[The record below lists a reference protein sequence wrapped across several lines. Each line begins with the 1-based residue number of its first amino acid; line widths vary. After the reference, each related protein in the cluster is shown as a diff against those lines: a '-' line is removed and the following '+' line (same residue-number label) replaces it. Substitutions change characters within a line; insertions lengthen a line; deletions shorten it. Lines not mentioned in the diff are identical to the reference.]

1 MTKRA
6 NEAIGAEEEAP
17 ETAGM
22 VGIEPDAMD
31 DRRTAARV
39 EVVVEAAAVVTGAK
53 DVVGA

>member
-6 NEAIGAEEEAP
+6 NEAIGAGEVAP
-17 ETAGM
+17 ETAET

-31 DRRTAARV
+31 DRRTAARD
-39 EVVVEAAAVVTGAK
+39 EVVVEAAVVTGVK